1 VKYGNLIL
9 KRGIPLAENDNK
21 LASPMK
27 VRDSK
32 IVEWATKAI
41 ERYKFEPLDI
51 NVYLLNDKSEP
62 MITWHFYKAWPVKLV
77 TTDLKAQD
85 NSILIESFELA
96 YERFTRRKA

>member
-1 VKYGNLIL
+1 
-9 KRGIPLAENDNK
+9 
-21 LASPMK
+21 
-27 VRDSK
+27 
-32 IVEWATKAI
+32 
-41 ERYKFEPLDI
+41 
-51 NVYLLNDKSEP
+51 